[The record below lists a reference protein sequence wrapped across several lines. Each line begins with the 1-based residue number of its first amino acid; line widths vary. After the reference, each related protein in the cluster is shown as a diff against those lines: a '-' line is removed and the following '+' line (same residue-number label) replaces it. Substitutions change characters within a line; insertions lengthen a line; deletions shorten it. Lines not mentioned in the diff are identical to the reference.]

1 MSKLTTRDLLGQ
13 LSDLETTLNGFSYE
27 TLSAKEAKEL
37 KQSFNR
43 FKEQLSNRIFG
54 NDLSETPDELGKNHQ
69 KTSVDH
75 GNKLIAHAS
84 HEIRTPLNGIIGFAN
99 LLKEEDLTPGQLK
112 KVDAIQTASYSL
124 MDIINEVLEYSKLTS
139 GIESFDTIDFNFHAL
154 MKDVMFLCQTLI
166 VDKSVSLQVFI
177 APSVPKVLLGDP
189 SKLSQVLLN
198 LLGNAIKFV
207 EKGNIK
213 LDVALNALK
222 QDDYLLQFT
231 VADTGIGMS
240 KEQLD
245 IVFDSYQQADKGTF
259 KKYGGTGLG
268 LSIVK
273 EIIIKQ
279 GGSIQVKSSLGEG
292 TTFEFSIPFKKG
304 NVHNIPKNKPKTISA
319 TQGRKLLGGT
329 AILVF
334 EDNELNQHL
343 IGEQLRKWD
352 CDVHV
357 TSSVIK
363 GISLLKTQHID
374 VILMDLK
381 MPEMN
386 GFDVSR
392 RIRALEDNKISQT
405 PIIAF
410 SADFTADDQE
420 RCYAAGIN
428 DFLLKP
434 YTLNELMIKLL
445 KRKKERNLTQA
456 TLQLLKQET
465 IVAKESD
472 QVDLSLVLK
481 ECYGEIDM
489 LEELIRLFKQNVFEF
504 IGAVRIGISNDNFE
518 TIYAAA
524 HKLKA
529 GLALMN
535 TNDLKQL
542 INGIE
547 GSCKNHEMS
556 SLKGFF
562 KQFLSLYPKKEALID
577 TAFENLKKA

>member
-166 VDKSVSLQVFI
+166 VDKSVSLKVFI

-489 LEELIRLFKQNVFEF
+489 LEELIRLFKQNVLEF